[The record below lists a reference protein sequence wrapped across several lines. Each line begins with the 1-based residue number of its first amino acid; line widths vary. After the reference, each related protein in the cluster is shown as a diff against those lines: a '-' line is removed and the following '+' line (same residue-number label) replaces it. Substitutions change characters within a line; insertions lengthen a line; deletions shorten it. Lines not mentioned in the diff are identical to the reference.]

1 VADNDTSIAISLDVL
16 VMMLR
21 IVGVLRALLIT
32 STVSGSPAAT
42 EIVGTVNDL
51 ERRIAA
57 TLRAIDE
64 MFEKPGQEA
73 NDR

>member
-1 VADNDTSIAISLDVL
+1 MADNDTSIAISLDVL

-21 IVGVLRALLIT
+21 IVGVLRALT
-32 STVSGSPAAT
+32 STVGGSPAAT
-42 EIVGTVNDL
+42 EIGGTVNDL

-57 TLRAIDE
+57 TLSAIDE
-64 MFEKPGQEA
+64 MLEKPGQEA

>member
-1 VADNDTSIAISLDVL
+1 MADNDTSIAISLDVL

-32 STVSGSPAAT
+32 STISESPAAT
-42 EIVGTVNDL
+42 EIRGTVNDL

-57 TLRAIDE
+57 TLRAMDE
-64 MFEKPGQEA
+64 MLEKPGQEA

>member
-1 VADNDTSIAISLDVL
+1 MADSNASIAISLDVL

-21 IVGVLRALLIT
+21 IVGVLRALLLTATI
-32 STVSGSPAAT
+32 SESPAAT
-42 EIVGTVNDL
+42 EIRGTVNDL

-57 TLRAIDE
+57 TLTAIDE
-64 MFEKPGQEA
+64 MFEKPAQEA